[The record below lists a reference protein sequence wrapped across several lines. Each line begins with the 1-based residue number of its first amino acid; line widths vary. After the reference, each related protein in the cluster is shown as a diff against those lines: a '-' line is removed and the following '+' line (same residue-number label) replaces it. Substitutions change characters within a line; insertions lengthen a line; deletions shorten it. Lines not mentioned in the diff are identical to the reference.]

1 MKAIQRTTLTAL
13 AVAWLCPTAAAAHPA
28 LLPRATAAAP
38 SASPGLALQ
47 PWFVVRLQAPTGSTS
62 SAAPAGAPPSPAPD
76 VAPPPATQPT
86 DPPPATDAA
95 PTDPTNTSPTA
106 PSPTA
111 DIDRLQA
118 ELRKLQSRVEAA
130 EATLRVQEDAA
141 RRSEQINNVQGPPL
155 GFNAWTSGNAMA
167 TRVTFAIADDNLLA
181 GAADRSPGLGFKLA
195 ADRLFYDAIEQ
206 RKRGF
211 ETETQLVVYKRV
223 PTYFKRMDAE
233 AAFVVNLQHFTN
245 DKTYRT
251 DTQIRDYGSYVKLN
265 WYTKRSD
272 YQGDN
277 VSLTMF
283 PFDSQRFLLGYT
295 YNITWGGE
303 RIFPNNAPGGDAARS
318 NSMVPGVRLRYD
330 FKVGT
335 GKDGY
340 VFFGAKTARLLNE
353 QLNEPQ
359 TYYGLL
365 GGYGLSFTRW
375 LAWEVNGGYFQRGAF
390 PPQGTLYPGIGGKTA
405 QTFGGS
411 TRLTFRYGMPIGT
424 SIDFQLYRYSPDA
437 SYLLTQ
443 NQTYDNRIAGSAAFE
458 FTTVGQTLLDWEKPD
473 TTVIRPAMAGAF
485 NGRLRIKKIRL
496 FGTALFRNLDYV
508 VLDIPGVAPYRAF
521 PQGAIVKPE
530 WFIVAG
536 IDYYLPRTRLTPG
549 FVFAYKN
556 PASYTSNGTTLV
568 YREYWDVETLPQGIP
583 TAYDILSSKLTL
595 KWDIAPFFVLVSEL
609 RYTHDSNR
617 TKFVKSSDDA
627 GRVRVFEDANITNR
641 LGFFL
646 LTQARW

>member
-1 MKAIQRTTLTAL
+1 MSNTKWITLTASAAACL
-13 AVAWLCPTAAAAHPA
+13 APAAAAAHTA
-28 LLPRATAAAP
+28 YLPHGAP
-38 SASPGLALQ
+38 EQLAGPGFVQ
-47 PWFVVRLQAPTGSTS
+47 PWLAARLQAPSSTGQ
-62 SAAPAGAPPSPAPD
+62 AAPTQ
-76 VAPPPATQPT
+76 PPPTTDTPAETQPT
-86 DPPPATDAA
+86 SPEPAPVETAA
-95 PTDPTNTSPTA
+95 P

-111 DIDRLQA
+111 DVQASLDKLQA
-118 ELRKLQSRVEAA
+118 DLRKLQARVDTA
-130 EATLRVQEDAA
+130 ESALRVQEDAA
-141 RRSEQINNVQGPPL
+141 RRNEQINNVQGPPL

-181 GAADRSPGLGFKLA
+181 GAADRSPALGFKLA

-233 AAFVVNLQHFTN
+233 AAFVVNLQHYTN

-265 WYTKRSD
+265 WYTKRND

-277 VSLTMF
+277 VSVTMF

-318 NSMVPGVRLRYD
+318 NSMVPGLRLRYD

-390 PPQGTLYPGIGGKTA
+390 PPQGTMYAGIGGKTA
-405 QTFGGS
+405 QAFGGS

-437 SYLLTQ
+437 TYLLTQ
-443 NQTYDNRIAGSAAFE
+443 NQMYDNRIAGSAAFE
-458 FTTVGQTLLDWEKPD
+458 FTGVGQTLLDWEKPD
-473 TTVIRPAMAGAF
+473 TVVIRPAMAGAF
-485 NGRLRIKKIRL
+485 NGRLRIKKVRL

-521 PQGAIVKPE
+521 PAGAIVKPE

-536 IDYYLPRTRLTPG
+536 VDYYLPRTRLTPG

-568 YREYWDVETLPQGIP
+568 YREYWDVETLPNGIP

-617 TKFVKSSDDA
+617 TKFVKSDDDA